1 MGIAGD
7 LFNRS
12 QGRGTGAWL
21 GTGGMVRQWGAQTD
35 QRSDR
40 RQKMTDVNVFVAFA
54 AGIFSFL
61 SPCVLPLI
69 PSYLSFVS
77 GVSLDEMR
85 SEQARSKVRWRVVLN
100 SLAFI
105 LGFSLV
111 FVSLGASA
119 SFLGGLFMGYR
130 NVIRIAGGIFI
141 LLVGLY
147 LVGVF
152 KIAALDRY
160 LQFNLKDKPA
170 GYLGSVLVGITFAVA
185 WTPCVGPILGATLA
199 LASTAGEVGRGTLL
213 LTSYAAGLA
222 LPFFLS
228 ALAINS
234 FLRFSQQ
241 MRRYIQIIHV
251 AGGLLLIIVGILLI
265 TDYMTLL
272 NAYV

>member
-1 MGIAGD
+1 
-7 LFNRS
+7 
-12 QGRGTGAWL
+12 
-21 GTGGMVRQWGAQTD
+21 
-35 QRSDR
+35 
-40 RQKMTDVNVFVAFA
+40 MTEVNIFVAFA

-77 GVSLDEMR
+77 GVSLEEMR
-85 SEQARSKVRWRVVLN
+85 GEQGRARVRSRVLLN

-105 LGFSLV
+105 VGFSLV
-111 FVSLGASA
+111 FISLGASA
-119 SFLGGLFMGYR
+119 SFLGGLFLAYR
-130 NVIRIAGGIFI
+130 NGIRIVGGAFV

-147 LVGVF
+147 LIGVF
-152 KIAALDRY
+152 KLAALDRY
-160 LQFNLKDKPA
+160 LQINLKDKPA

-199 LASTAGEVGRGTLL
+199 LASTAGEVGRGTMLL
-213 LTSYAAGLA
+213 SSYAAGLA

-234 FLRFSQQ
+234 FLRVSQQ
-241 MRRYIQIIHV
+241 LRPYIHAIHV
-251 AGGLLLIIVGILLI
+251 VGGILLVNVGVLLI

-272 NAYV
+272 NAYALRFTPRWLLERL

>member
-1 MGIAGD
+1 
-7 LFNRS
+7 
-12 QGRGTGAWL
+12 
-21 GTGGMVRQWGAQTD
+21 
-35 QRSDR
+35 
-40 RQKMTDVNVFVAFA
+40 MTDVNVFVAFA

-77 GVSLDEMR
+77 GVSLEEMR
-85 SEQARSKVRWRVVLN
+85 GERASAQIRWRMVLN

-105 LGFSLV
+105 IGFSLV

-119 SFLGGLFMGYR
+119 SFLGGLFMDYR
-130 NVIRIAGGIFI
+130 NTIRILGGIFV

-147 LVGVF
+147 LVGAF
-152 KIAALDRY
+152 KIAVLNRY
-160 LQFNLKDKPA
+160 RQFNLKDKPA

-199 LASTAGEVGRGTLL
+199 LASTAGEVGRGVFL

-234 FLRFSQQ
+234 FFQFSQRL
-241 MRRYIQIIHV
+241 RRYVQAIHV
-251 AGGLLLIIVGILLI
+251 IGGVLLIAVGVLLI
-265 TDYMTLL
+265 TDYMTFLNVYALRFTPDWLL
-272 NAYV
+272 ERL

>member
-1 MGIAGD
+1 
-7 LFNRS
+7 
-12 QGRGTGAWL
+12 
-21 GTGGMVRQWGAQTD
+21 
-35 QRSDR
+35 
-40 RQKMTDVNVFVAFA
+40 MTDVNVFVAFA
-54 AGIFSFL
+54 AGVFSFL

-85 SEQARSKVRWRVVLN
+85 SEQARLRVRWRVILN

-105 LGFSLV
+105 AGFSLV
-111 FVSLGASA
+111 FVSFGASA
-119 SFLGGLFMGYR
+119 SFLGGLFLAHR
-130 NVIRIAGGIFI
+130 NTIRVLGGAFV

-147 LVGVF
+147 LLGAF
-152 KIAALDRY
+152 KIAALERY

-170 GYLGSVLVGITFAVA
+170 GYFGSILVGITFAVA

-213 LTSYAAGLA
+213 LTSYAAGLG

-234 FLRFSQQ
+234 FLQFS
-241 MRRYIQIIHV
+241 RSLRGYIQAIHA
-251 AGGLLLIIVGILLI
+251 AGGILLVVVGILLI
-265 TDYMTLL
+265 TDYMTILNSYALRFTPQWLL
-272 NAYV
+272 QRL

>member
-1 MGIAGD
+1 MA
-7 LFNRS
+7 
-12 QGRGTGAWL
+12 
-21 GTGGMVRQWGAQTD
+21 
-35 QRSDR
+35 
-40 RQKMTDVNVFVAFA
+40 DVNFFVAFA

-77 GVSLDEMR
+77 GVSLEKLRGDQALAGMR
-85 SEQARSKVRWRVVLN
+85 ARVILH

-119 SFLGGLFMGYR
+119 SYLGSLFLGYRNFIRLLGGLF
-130 NVIRIAGGIFI
+130 VF
-141 LLVGLY
+141 LVGLY

-152 KIAALDRY
+152 KIPALERY

-170 GYLGSVLVGITFAVA
+170 GYLGSILVGITFAVA
-185 WTPCVGPILGATLA
+185 WTPCVGPILGAILA
-199 LASTAGEVGRGTLL
+199 LAGTSGEVGRGMLL
-213 LTSYAAGLA
+213 LSSYAAGLA

-228 ALAINS
+228 ALAVNS
-234 FLRFSQQ
+234 FFQFSQTF
-241 MRRYIQIIHV
+241 RRYIQAVHIM
-251 AGGLLLIIVGILLI
+251 GGVLLIVVGILLL

-272 NAYV
+272 NTYALRFTPDWLLKRL

>member
-1 MGIAGD
+1 
-7 LFNRS
+7 
-12 QGRGTGAWL
+12 
-21 GTGGMVRQWGAQTD
+21 
-35 QRSDR
+35 
-40 RQKMTDVNVFVAFA
+40 MTELNAFVAFA
-54 AGIFSFL
+54 AGVFSFL

-85 SEQARSKVRWRVVLN
+85 DDQARARVRWRVVLN

-105 LGFSLV
+105 FGFSLV
-111 FVSLGASA
+111 FVSLGASV
-119 SFLGGLFMGYR
+119 SFLGGLFLGYR
-130 NVIRIAGGIFI
+130 DWIRILGGIFI

-147 LVGVF
+147 LVGAF
-152 KIAALDRY
+152 RIALLDQY
-160 LQFNLKDKPA
+160 LQVNLKDKPT

-199 LASTAGEVGRGTLL
+199 LAGTSGEVGRGTFL

-234 FLRFSQQ
+234 FFQFSHKL
-241 MRRYIQIIHV
+241 RRYVETIHTI
-251 AGGLLLIIVGILLI
+251 GGVLLIVVGVLLI
-265 TDYMTLL
+265 TDYLTILNSYVLRFTPAWLL
-272 NAYV
+272 QRL

>member
-1 MGIAGD
+1 
-7 LFNRS
+7 
-12 QGRGTGAWL
+12 
-21 GTGGMVRQWGAQTD
+21 
-35 QRSDR
+35 
-40 RQKMTDVNVFVAFA
+40 MTDVNIFVAFA
-54 AGIFSFL
+54 AGVLSFL

-77 GVSLDEMR
+77 GISLEELR
-85 SEQARSKVRWRVVLN
+85 GEQTPSRVRARVILN
-100 SLAFI
+100 SAAFI
-105 LGFSLV
+105 IGFSVV

-119 SFLGGLFMGYR
+119 SLLGAIFLDYR
-130 NVIRIAGGIFI
+130 NLIRIVGGVLV

-147 LVGVF
+147 LVGLF

-170 GYLGSVLVGITFAVA
+170 GYLGSILVGITFAVA

-234 FLRFSQQ
+234 FFQFSKKI
-241 MRRYIQIIHV
+241 RGYIQTIH
-251 AGGLLLIIVGILLI
+251 ALGGVLLIIVGILLI
-265 TDYMTLL
+265 ADYMTLL
-272 NAYV
+272 NAYVLRFTPNWLLQRL

>member
-1 MGIAGD
+1 
-7 LFNRS
+7 
-12 QGRGTGAWL
+12 
-21 GTGGMVRQWGAQTD
+21 
-35 QRSDR
+35 
-40 RQKMTDVNVFVAFA
+40 MTEVNVFVAFA

-77 GVSLDEMR
+77 GVSLEDMR
-85 SEQARSKVRWRVVLN
+85 QSQTIKRVRGRVIFN

-119 SFLGGLFMGYR
+119 SYLGSFFLGQRNLIRVVGGL
-130 NVIRIAGGIFI
+130 FI

-147 LVGVF
+147 VIGVF
-152 KIAALDRY
+152 KIPGLERY

-185 WTPCVGPILGATLA
+185 WTPCVGPILGAILA
-199 LASTAGEVGRGTLL
+199 LAGTSGEVGRGTLL
-213 LTSYAAGLA
+213 LSTYAAGLA

-228 ALAINS
+228 ALTINS
-234 FLRFSQQ
+234 FLRFSHSF
-241 MRRYIQIIHV
+241 RRYIGAFHL
-251 AGGLLLIIVGILLI
+251 AGGVLLVIVGLLLV

-272 NAYV
+272 SIYALRFTPEWLLKKL